1 MVEAITMIRNQRE
14 YRITKAEVRRFKQT
28 LMQFPKLSG
37 SKRIMHP
44 RLVQAEKE
52 AMQSQLASLR
62 KQIEDYEESRRGH
75 GKKRRTETL
84 KS

>member
-1 MVEAITMIRNQRE
+1 MIRNHRE
-14 YRITKAEVRRFKQT
+14 YRITKAEVRKFEET
-28 LMQFPKLSG
+28 LMRFAKLPG
-37 SKRIMHP
+37 SKKVLHP

-62 KQIEDYEESRRGH
+62 EQIEDYEESRRGD
-75 GKKRRTETL
+75 GKKRGAATL

>member
-1 MVEAITMIRNQRE
+1 MIRNQRE
-14 YRITKAEVRRFKQT
+14 YRITKAEVRKFEQT
-28 LMQFPKLSG
+28 LIQFDKLPG
-37 SKRIMHP
+37 SKKVMHP

-62 KQIEDYEESRRGH
+62 EQIEDYEESRRGD
-75 GKKRRTETL
+75 GTKRRTATL

>member
-1 MVEAITMIRNQRE
+1 MIRNQRE
-14 YRITKAEVRRFKQT
+14 YRITKAEIRKFEQT
-28 LMQFPKLSG
+28 LMQPAKLPG
-37 SKRIMHP
+37 SKEVMHP

-62 KQIEDYEESRRGH
+62 EQIEDYEQSRRGD
-75 GKKRRTETL
+75 GKKRGTATL